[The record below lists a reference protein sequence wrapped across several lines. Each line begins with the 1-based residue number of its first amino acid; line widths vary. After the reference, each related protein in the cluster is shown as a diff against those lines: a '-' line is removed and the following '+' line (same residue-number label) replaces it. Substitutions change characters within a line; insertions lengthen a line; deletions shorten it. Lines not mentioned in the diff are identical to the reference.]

1 MSIEDK
7 IREIAKEKF
16 EGFSYVFEDWNGA
29 AEVVDR
35 VDLPAII
42 CILPI
47 GGYLDMARG
56 KVKDSEDIILAFV
69 DKVQRDANGNDNEQV
84 YTKMKSVAARFLS
97 EMNASRFFEP
107 IGGKVRY
114 TTILEQASAYI
125 TGVSVELTVKELQGG
140 CV

>member
-29 AEVVDR
+29 VEVVDR

-47 GGYLDMARG
+47 GGYLDMTRG
-56 KVKDSEDIILAFV
+56 KVRIARTSSLLSLT
-69 DKVQRDANGNDNEQV
+69 R
-84 YTKMKSVAARFLS
+84 YSVTLM
-97 EMNASRFFEP
+97 EMTMSRCTP
-107 IGGKVRY
+107 R
-114 TTILEQASAYI
+114 
-125 TGVSVELTVKELQGG
+125 
-140 CV
+140 

>member
-1 MSIEDK
+1 MT
-7 IREIAKEKF
+7 
-16 EGFSYVFEDWNGA
+16 
-29 AEVVDR
+29 
-35 VDLPAII
+35 
-42 CILPI
+42 
-47 GGYLDMARG
+47 RG

-69 DKVQRDANGNDNEQV
+69 DKVQRDANGSDNEQV
-84 YTKMKSVAARFLS
+84 YTKMKGVAARFLS
-97 EMNASRFFEP
+97 EMNASHFFEP